1 MCHQNKISHLPYFLL
16 TQHRINLVMK
26 IKVATAEDNNLLA
39 GSIREKLELFPNDIE
54 FKYRA
59 VNGNDLLKKLNADS
73 SVDTILMDIEMPE
86 MDGIEATRQVAQLFP
101 QIKII
106 MLTVF
111 DDDDKIFRS
120 IQAGAMGY
128 LLKDER
134 PEKICEGI
142 KEIMEGG
149 APMSPAIAAK
159 SLALLKNP
167 NKFIKEEPQEEF
179 ALTKRETEVLS
190 KLSQGLDYLE
200 ISDMLFISPFTVR
213 KHIENIYRK
222 LQVHNKMTAV
232 KKAIQ
237 YKII

>member
-1 MCHQNKISHLPYFLL
+1 
-16 TQHRINLVMK
+16 MK
-26 IKVATAEDNNLLA
+26 IKVATAEDNKLLA
-39 GSIREKLELFPNDIE
+39 DSIREKLGLFPDDIE

-59 VNGNDLLKKLNADS
+59 VNGVDLLKKLNADS

-86 MDGIEATRQVAQLFP
+86 MDGIEATHQVSRLFP

-111 DDDDKIFRS
+111 DDEDKIFRS

-128 LLKDER
+128 LLKDET
-134 PEKICEGI
+134 PDTICNGI

-149 APMSPAIAAK
+149 APMSPTIAAK
-159 SLALLKNP
+159 SLALLRNP
-167 NKFIKEEPQEEF
+167 NKLIQEENQEDYD
-179 ALTKRETEVLS
+179 LTKREIEVLA

-200 ISDMLFISPFTVR
+200 ISEVLFISPFTVR

-237 YKII
+237 HKII

>member
-1 MCHQNKISHLPYFLL
+1 
-16 TQHRINLVMK
+16 MK
-26 IKVATAEDNNLLA
+26 IKVAIAEDNNLLA
-39 GSIREKLELFPNDIE
+39 ESIREKLELFPDDIE

-59 VNGNDLLKKLNADS
+59 VNGADLLKKLNANA

-86 MDGIEATRQVAQLFP
+86 MDGIEAAMHVSRLFP

-111 DDDDKIFRS
+111 DDEDKIFRS

-128 LLKDER
+128 LLKDET
-134 PEKICEGI
+134 PDKICDGI

-159 SLALLKNP
+159 ALSLLRNP
-167 NKFIKEEPQEEF
+167 NKLLEEESKEEF
-179 ALTKRETEVLS
+179 YLTKRETEVLN
-190 KLSQGLDYLE
+190 KLSQGLDYIE
-200 ISDMLFISPFTVR
+200 ISDALFISPFTVR

-237 YKII
+237 HKII

>member
-1 MCHQNKISHLPYFLL
+1 
-16 TQHRINLVMK
+16 MK

-39 GSIREKLELFPNDIE
+39 DTIREKLGLFPDDIE

-59 VNGNDLLKKLNADS
+59 ANGVDLLKKLNADP

-86 MDGIEATRQVAQLFP
+86 MDGIEATQHISRLFP
-101 QIKII
+101 EMKII

-111 DDDDKIFRS
+111 DDEDKIFRS

-128 LLKDER
+128 LLKDET
-134 PEKICEGI
+134 PDKICNGI

-159 SLALLKNP
+159 ALALLRHPDKLIAEEN
-167 NKFIKEEPQEEF
+167 KEEF
-179 ALTKRETEVLS
+179 YLSKRETEVLS
-190 KLSQGLDYLE
+190 KLSIGLDYLE
-200 ISDMLFISPFTVR
+200 ISEALFISPFTVR

-222 LQVHNKMTAV
+222 LQVHNKMMAV
-232 KKAIQ
+232 KKAIKH
-237 YKII
+237 KII

>member
-1 MCHQNKISHLPYFLL
+1 
-16 TQHRINLVMK
+16 MK
-26 IKVATAEDNNLLA
+26 IKVATAEDNKLLA
-39 GSIREKLELFPNDIE
+39 DSIREKLGLFPDDIE

-59 VNGNDLLKKLNADS
+59 VNGADLLKRLNADS
-73 SVDTILMDIEMPE
+73 SVDTILMDIEMPG
-86 MDGIEATRQVAQLFP
+86 MDGIEATHQVSRLFP
-101 QIKII
+101 QIKVI

-111 DDDDKIFRS
+111 DDEDKIFRS

-128 LLKDER
+128 LLKDET
-134 PEKICEGI
+134 PDTICNGI

-149 APMSPAIAAK
+149 APMSPTIAAK
-159 SLALLKNP
+159 SLALLRNP
-167 NKFIKEEPQEEF
+167 NKSIQEENQEDYD
-179 ALTKRETEVLS
+179 LTKREIEVLA

-200 ISDMLFISPFTVR
+200 ISEVLFISPFTVR

-237 YKII
+237 HKII

>member
-1 MCHQNKISHLPYFLL
+1 
-16 TQHRINLVMK
+16 MK

-39 GSIREKLELFPNDIE
+39 DSIREKLNLFPKDIE

-59 VNGNDLLKKLNADS
+59 VNGADLLKKLNADS

-86 MDGIEATRQVAQLFP
+86 MDGIEATQQVSRLFP

-111 DDDDKIFRS
+111 DDEDKIFRS

-128 LLKDER
+128 LLKDET
-134 PEKICEGI
+134 PDKICEGI

-149 APMSPAIAAK
+149 APMSPSIAAK
-159 SLALLKNP
+159 SLAMLRNP
-167 NKFIKEEPQEEF
+167 NKLIQEESKEEF
-179 ALTKRETEVLS
+179 YLTKRETEVLN
-190 KLSQGLDYLE
+190 KLSLGLDYLE
-200 ISDMLFISPFTVR
+200 ISEVLFVSPFTVR

>member
-1 MCHQNKISHLPYFLL
+1 
-16 TQHRINLVMK
+16 MK

-39 GSIREKLELFPNDIE
+39 NSIREKLGLFPDTIE

-59 VNGNDLLKKLNADS
+59 VNGADLLKKLNVDS

-86 MDGIEATRQVAQLFP
+86 MDGIEATQQVTKLFP
-101 QIKII
+101 HIKII

-111 DDDDKIFRS
+111 DDEDKIFRS

-134 PEKICEGI
+134 PDKICEGI

-159 SLALLKNP
+159 SLALLRNP
-167 NKFIKEEPQEEF
+167 NKFVQEEEQDDYD
-179 ALTKRETEVLS
+179 LTKREIEVLN
-190 KLSQGLDYLE
+190 KLSVGLDYLE
-200 ISDMLFISPFTVR
+200 ISEALFISPFTVR

-232 KKAIQ
+232 KKAIKH
-237 YKII
+237 KII

>member
-1 MCHQNKISHLPYFLL
+1 
-16 TQHRINLVMK
+16 MK

-39 GSIREKLELFPNDIE
+39 NSIREKLGLFPDDLE

-59 VNGNDLLKKLNADS
+59 VNGADLLKKLNIDS

-86 MDGIEATRQVAQLFP
+86 MDGIEATQQVTRLYP

-111 DDDDKIFRS
+111 DDEDKIFRS

-134 PEKICEGI
+134 PDKICEGI
-142 KEIMEGG
+142 KEVMEGG

-159 SLALLKNP
+159 SLRLLRNP
-167 NKFIKEEPQEEF
+167 DKLIQEESSEEF
-179 ALTKRETEVLS
+179 YLTKRETEVLN
-190 KLSQGLDYLE
+190 KLSLGLDYLE
-200 ISDMLFISPFTVR
+200 ISDALFISPFTVR

-237 YKII
+237 HKII